1 MVEGE
6 KGVGGGVLCSGIG
19 GAGLRGGECYDPVGD
34 GVLLHLLQLLHC
46 AVSDAGTP
54 SPQPLT
60 TLQVMPLTSSLPSRS
75 CRHRS
80 ISSRAAIAPQ
90 GQ

>member
-19 GAGLRGGECYDPVGD
+19 GAGLRGGECYDPV
-34 GVLLHLLQLLHC
+34 
-46 AVSDAGTP
+46 
-54 SPQPLT
+54 
-60 TLQVMPLTSSLPSRS
+60 MPLTSSLPSRS